1 MNKTL
6 DNIGWIDRPALLG
19 GTPHITRD
27 WPPFNTIG
35 ADEQREVL
43 DVLESGVLS
52 AFHASPG
59 EQFLGGSKVQS
70 LEQAWTNRFRVKHA
84 VSMNSATSA
93 LYAAVAACAIGP
105 GDEVITHPFAAPS
118 AVSAILGNGAIPIFA
133 DIDPKTQNLDPESVK
148 QRITPLTKA
157 ILAVHVSGLPT
168 RMKPLL
174 EVAQEQN
181 LRVIEDTAQSA
192 AATCHGKLAGTLG
205 DIGVFSLNSR
215 KIIQSGEGGI
225 AVTNDDDL
233 ALRLQ
238 LVRNHGEQLIASM
251 QLDPDITLI
260 GFNFRMTELEAAVA
274 VRQLEKLDEL
284 NGWSIRLANHLTRR
298 IEQEF
303 ECLTPPLV
311 PDGFTHVYYNYPMQ
325 FDADVAGMSLD
336 LFVEAVNAEGVPLS
350 ARQVKMLYR
359 LPLFQRRSTKGDS
372 GYPFGDAWYRGNAS
386 YDDGICPNAE
396 ALTGRLLTLDTIIRS
411 PNSIDDMDRVVETFA
426 KVLLFKKELVAW
438 DEDGRPDPKPFLK
451 KTASKPVTPKSEST
465 PVATTQSTSEP
476 TSRPTK
482 KQVHLDEAEL
492 LLPEEEDTAPDVE
505 TTIRVAM
512 GTQSTDGANAL
523 APVAEVLLERP
534 DVELHIAV
542 AGSAIPIFRQRFRT
556 DIREMIPGTNVYK
569 PYDEHVDTWLGE
581 IQPDIVV
588 TALTGSHTWL
598 DYALQRAAK
607 ARGIKTAAVLDAWT
621 DYSGRLQDDDGEPF
635 HYLPAKYG
643 MPDFTTALEHAE
655 LGVPKQNLQL
665 IGHPMHTDLKRFIPR
680 WREMRDRIRG
690 WIEVGRDIDVIV
702 FISEPLTQAVE
713 AGAIPSP
720 GYDEFDALNT
730 VAVALAQLYRKRKC
744 ILAVLEFRH
753 ERTFGDRLQGGE
765 LGGVRVVDVTDSE
778 PETLDWL
785 LGADVVVGMS
795 SSLLV
800 HSACAGIHTLIVQ
813 PNLQRDRDRN
823 PLTRRGLLPIL
834 ESTDDVI
841 DELKRHGD
849 PDKRRLAAIRKEFRW
864 NQDAAKKAAAM
875 VVDLGKPDA
884 E

>member
-19 GTPHITRD
+19 GTPHITRE
-27 WPPFNTIG
+27 WPPFNSIG

-59 EQFLGGSKVQS
+59 EPFLGGPKVRS
-70 LEQAWTNRFRVKHA
+70 LEQAWTSRFKVKHA

-93 LYAAVAACAIGP
+93 LFAAVAACKVGP
-105 GDEVITHPFAAPS
+105 GDEVITHPYAAPS

-133 DIDPKTQNLDPESVK
+133 DIDPHTQNLDPESVA

-157 ILAVHVSGLPT
+157 ILTVHVAGLPT
-168 RMKPLL
+168 HMKPL
-174 EVAQEQN
+174 QEMASRQK

-192 AATCHGKLAGTLG
+192 AATCHGKLAGTVG

-238 LVRNHGEQLIASM
+238 LIRNHGEQLIPT
-251 QLDPDITLI
+251 LETEHDLNLI

-284 NGWSIRLANHLTRR
+284 NGWNIRLANHLTRR

-303 ECLTPPLV
+303 DCLAPPQV
-311 PDGFTHVYYNYPMQ
+311 PDGFTHVYYNYPLR
-325 FDADVAGMSLD
+325 FDADTAGMSLD
-336 LFVEAVNAEGVPLS
+336 LFAEAVQAEGVPLN
-350 ARQVKMLYR
+350 AKQVNMLYR
-359 LPLFQRRSTKGDS
+359 LPLFQRRSAQGDS
-372 GYPFGDAWYRGNAS
+372 GYPFGKAWYRGDAK
-386 YDDGICPNAE
+386 YQDGICPQAE
-396 ALTGRLLTLDTIIRS
+396 ALAQRLMTLDTVIRK
-411 PNSIDDMDRVVETFA
+411 PNSIDDMDRVIESFA
-426 KVLLFKKELVAW
+426 KVLLFKEELVAW
-438 DEDGRPDPKPFLK
+438 DADGRPDPKPFLK
-451 KTASKPVTPKSEST
+451 KTVSKPAPSKSKPSPVDSPQLDSVSPLSIEKIPVELNESELMGPEEDENQPDAEST
-465 PVATTQSTSEP
+465 V
-476 TSRPTK
+476 R
-482 KQVHLDEAEL
+482 
-492 LLPEEEDTAPDVE
+492 
-505 TTIRVAM
+505 IAM
-512 GTQSTDGANAL
+512 GTQSTDGASAL

-556 DIREMIPGTNVYK
+556 DLREMMPGTNVYK
-569 PYDEHVDTWLGE
+569 PYDEHVDAWLGE
-581 IQPDIVV
+581 LQPDIVL

-607 ARGIKTAAVLDAWT
+607 ERGIKTTAVLDAWT
-621 DYSGRLQDDDGEPF
+621 DYSGRLQNEDGEPF
-635 HYLPAKYG
+635 QYLPAKYG

-655 LGVPKQNLQL
+655 LGVPKANLQL
-665 IGHPMHTDLKRFIPR
+665 VGHPLHTDLKRFIPR
-680 WREMRDRIRG
+680 WREMRERIRG
-690 WIEVGRDIDVIV
+690 WIEVGRDVDVIV

-713 AGAIPSP
+713 SGAIPSP

-730 VAVALAQLYRKRKC
+730 VAVALAQIYRKRKC
-744 ILAVLEFRH
+744 ILAVTEYRH
-753 ERTFGDRLQGGE
+753 ERTFGDRLHGGE

-778 PETLDWL
+778 PSTLDWI

-795 SSLLV
+795 SPLLV
-800 HSACAGIHTLIVQ
+800 HSACAGIHTLVVQ
-813 PNLQRDRDRN
+813 PNLLREHDRN
-823 PLTRRGLLPIL
+823 PLTRRGLLPNL
-834 ESTDDVI
+834 ETTNDVI
-841 DELKRHGD
+841 DELKRHSD

-875 VVDLGKPDA
+875 VVEHGKPEDG
-884 E
+884 